1 MNGLNYLLQ
10 SNLYLIVFF
19 SFYWVFL
26 RKETF
31 NNYNR
36 AYLVLSGIASFVI
49 PFWNLDLVQSWFIT
63 QKTAQAVEAFNLPA
77 LIVQNPQVDQE
88 FSLTTYFPAV
98 YGLISAAF
106 ALKFLTNILNLYRFI
121 NGNETLN
128 KAFSFFNTIII
139 ANDVDP
145 DDVIYNHERVH
156 ASQYHS
162 FDVLL
167 FEIIGIFC
175 WFNPIIYAYK
185 IAIKNIHEFIA
196 DEIASTQLGSKIE
209 YAMVLFS
216 ERFQTHPSVLV
227 SNFFTKTSLKLRI
240 EMLNKAKSKKMAMLK
255 YGLIA
260 PIFLG
265 MLVFTSVAI
274 ANGKKI
280 TDLLLITSKKTI
292 KGTLINY
299 DKKPIKGATVVDIR
313 TQKRTQTDE
322 EGNFALPIQ
331 GFDTNLEVSHVSY
344 RTKNIKVL
352 SETPITITMR
362 RYINEL
368 SGAFVLA
375 ADKEISIKTQSE
387 SIKTELIVEENAN
400 SELKL
405 VEQNAEFVG
414 GASAMYE
421 YLRKNLR
428 YPEEAKKNNKQGIV
442 YIKFTVGE
450 TGAISKVRSISP
462 LGYVGFVGYGLE
474 NEAKRVVQSMPNW
487 QPAMQNGKPENVEY
501 ALPIQ
506 FILEENLN
514 KSEILKSRP
523 EKTNQQNEAKSD
535 TFTLSNIMAEPK
547 ALIFEN
553 GLEVPHKN
561 LRQIITETYKGGI
574 GFKIYDPNDSFKK
587 FGNRGKFGAVE
598 IQHGEVSKIKYAD
611 LKQGF
616 IEEIFTEVE
625 QPAEFPGGQGAMG
638 KFLQMNLKYPVP
650 AQRANVSG
658 KVFLSFVVKRS
669 GDIENIQIIK
679 GQGYGLDEE
688 AVRVIKG
695 MPKWIPAKQ
704 SGRVVNSQFN
714 LPIDFQIGK

>member
-1 MNGLNYLLQ
+1 MNWLNYLLQ

-19 SFYWVFL
+19 CFYWVFL

-77 LIVQNPQVDQE
+77 LIVQNPQVDQD
-88 FSLTTYFPAV
+88 FSLTTYFPVV

-209 YAMVLFS
+209 YVMVLFS

-387 SIKTELIVEENAN
+387 SIKTELIVEDNAN

-474 NEAKRVVQSMPNW
+474 NEAKRVVQSMPKW
-487 QPAMQNGKPENVEY
+487 QPAMQNGKPESVEY

-506 FILEENLN
+506 FILDSGKQLG
-514 KSEILKSRP
+514 K
-523 EKTNQQNEAKSD
+523 AD
-535 TFTLSNIMAEPK
+535 TLSDNPIFLLDGKTITKEEALDPKLTEKIAE
-547 ALIFEN
+547 IS
-553 GLEVPHKN
+553 V
-561 LRQIITETYKGGI
+561 YKGKEAIKRFGEKGNNGVVVMI
-574 GFKIYDPNDSFKK
+574 SKK
-587 FGNRGKFGAVE
+587 ENPFNKLGVYVE
-598 IQHGEVSKIKYAD
+598 N
-611 LKQGF
+611 
-616 IEEIFTEVE
+616 EEIFTEVE
-625 QPAEFPGGQGAMG
+625 QPAEFPGGQGAFG
-638 KFLQMNLKYPVP
+638 SYLQKNLRYPKE
-650 AQRANVSG
+650 AQKKNKSG
-658 KVFLSFVVKRS
+658 KVFASFVVMRNGEITNVK
-669 GDIENIQIIK
+669 IIK

-688 AVRVIKG
+688 AVRVIKA